1 MEYLTPQGYTPDGIA
16 LFGKDEQSM
25 VRFFK
30 HPQLSKIQSEER
42 GLPVYH
48 DVDMIEVMQ
57 PGEKESVQ
65 VLATEWHKRRFP
77 KQWQA
82 FQEGID
88 QTMTG
93 TPLDHLFPAEPGT
106 ILTLKSFQ
114 IHTVQQLAALSDTG
128 INNIPMGRQM
138 VDRAKQY
145 LGSAEHGT
153 EYHAMQKR
161 IADLESKL
169 ADQGVAPEKRGPGR
183 PPKAQG
189 E

>member
-1 MEYLTPQGYTPDGIA
+1 
-16 LFGKDEQSM
+16 M

-30 HPQLSKIQSEER
+30 HPMISKIQSEEK
-42 GLPVYH
+42 GLPVYV

-65 VLATEWHKRRFP
+65 VLANEFHRRRFP

-82 FQEGID
+82 FQDGIE
-88 QTMTG
+88 QTATG
-93 TPLDHLFPAEPGT
+93 TPLDHLFPSEPGM
-106 ILTLKSFQ
+106 ILTLKSFN
-114 IHTVQQLAALSDTG
+114 IHTVQQLAALTDTG
-128 INNIPMGRQM
+128 INNIPMGRQV

-145 LGSAEHGT
+145 LGSAEHGS

-161 IADLESKL
+161 IADLEAKL
-169 ADQGVAPEKRGPGR
+169 AEQAEQPVVERRGPGR